1 MPAAGARV
9 FTDMEAWSEIRRK
22 VLVLGVPRRAIQRE
36 YGLHWTTL
44 KKILREPEPPGYR
57 RKEPKPAP
65 KSAPFVTTIEAI
77 LRADRDVHRKQRHTA
92 KRIWQRL
99 KAEHG
104 ATLSYS
110 RVKEVIAESKRR
122 AAEVFVPLM
131 HAPGEAQV
139 DFGHAD
145 LIVDGEPWKGALFVM
160 TLPYS
165 GALFVCAFPRECPEA
180 FLTGHVLACAYFGG
194 VPHRISYD
202 NTSCA
207 VAKITGKRTR
217 VLTADFLRLQSRYL
231 FAAHFCLVRRPN
243 EKGVV
248 ETLIGFARRNFLVP
262 VPRVAGFTTL
272 NATLLTACRDDLDR
286 AIRGQERTKAALL
299 DEERAKLL
307 PLPAEACVARRI
319 ATTRASSE
327 SLVRFDRN
335 DYSVPTEFAHRE
347 IVVSGGIDDVSC
359 AVDGGIVATHRRCW
373 KKERTIFDPVHYF
386 ALLERKPGALDFALP
401 LASFTPPANFGVL
414 RRRLEAEFGD
424 RGTREYVRVL
434 RLLEHATPAALEQ
447 AVARAL
453 DLGTPDAAAVR
464 LILEHAAERACGV
477 FRLDGRPQLQ
487 LVRVAA
493 PDLAAYG
500 ALRERA

>member
-1 MPAAGARV
+1 M
-9 FTDMEAWSEIRRK
+9 FTDMEAWAEIRRK
-22 VLVLGVPRRAIQRE
+22 VLVEGASRRAIQRE

-44 KKILREPEPPGYR
+44 RKILREPEPPGYR
-57 RKEPKPAP
+57 RKEPRPAP
-65 KSAPFVTTIEAI
+65 KSAPVLATVEEI
-77 LRADRDVHRKQRHTA
+77 LRQDRDVHRKQRHTA

-99 KAEHG
+99 RAEHG

-110 RVKEVIAESKRR
+110 RVKELVAHLKRGSAE
-122 AAEVFVPLM
+122 AFVPLV
-131 HAPGEAQV
+131 HPPGEAQV

-145 LIVDGEPWKGALFVM
+145 LVVDGEPWKGALFVM

-180 FLTGHVLACAYFGG
+180 FLAGHVLACAHFGG

-207 VAKITGKRTR
+207 VSKITGRRTR
-217 VLTADFLRLQSRYL
+217 ELTADFMRLKSRYL
-231 FAAHFCLVRRPN
+231 FASHFCLVRRPN

-262 VPRVAGFTTL
+262 VPHVADFATL
-272 NATLLTACRDDLDR
+272 NATLATACREDLER
-286 AIRGQERTKAALL
+286 RVRGQEQTKAERLA
-299 DEERAKLL
+299 EERARLL
-307 PLPAEACVARRI
+307 PLPAEAFVPRRV

-327 SLVRFDRN
+327 ALVRFDRN

-347 IVVSGGIDDVSC
+347 VFASGGIDDVTC
-359 AVDGGIVATHRRCW
+359 AVDGRVIATHRRSW
-373 KKERTIFDPVHYF
+373 KKERTFFDPVHYF

-424 RGTREYVRVL
+424 RGTREYVKVL
-434 RLLEHATPAALEQ
+434 RLLETATPAALEQ
-447 AVARAL
+447 AVTRAL

-464 LILEHAAERACGV
+464 LILEHAQERPCGV

-493 PDLAAYG
+493 PDLGAYRALTAGG
-500 ALRERA
+500 A